1 MAPRNV
7 YGVSQINQYIRN
19 LFTKDFVLNRLYMK
33 GEISNCKYH
42 HSGHIYFSLKDKD
55 GSMNCIMFS
64 SDAKKLRF
72 QLVEGQQIIVFGSIA
87 VYEKEGKYQCYV
99 KEVEAIGK
107 GALYEAFEKLKEELA
122 QMGMFDLGYKK
133 PIPSLSK
140 KVGIVTAPTGAA
152 IRDIMNIAYRRNP
165 YVELVLYPALVQGE
179 GAIQSIVKG
188 IQTLDKYDLDVI
200 IIGRGGGSIEDL
212 WAFNTEEVARAIFA
226 CETPIISA
234 VGHETDTTIS
244 DYVADLRA
252 PTPSAAAELAVA
264 NVYDFIQ
271 RIEEK
276 KLKLFSLM
284 GQHILA
290 KRQKLK
296 ILELKLNQNHPE
308 MKIRDLRQR
317 LLYLEEVLE
326 QKRRQVIKHARQSL
340 EILKQGLQSKSPYQ
354 RLKAGY
360 SYVTNSQ
367 GYGISTI
374 FDLKEKEEIHLFML
388 EGKVSAEIKSIEI
401 KDNHGR

>member
-1 MAPRNV
+1 
-7 YGVSQINQYIRN
+7 
-19 LFTKDFVLNRLYMK
+19 MK

-42 HSGHIYFSLKDKD
+42 HSGHIYFSLKDSD

-64 SDAKKLRF
+64 SDARKLKF
-72 QLVEGQQIIVFGSIA
+72 QLAEGQQIIVFGSIA

-99 KEVEAIGK
+99 KEIEAVGK

-133 PIPSLSK
+133 PIPTLSK

-179 GAIQSIVKG
+179 GAISSIVKG
-188 IQTLDKYDLDVI
+188 IQTLDQYGLDVLI
-200 IIGRGGGSIEDL
+200 VGRGGGSIEDL

-226 CETPIISA
+226 CQTPIISA

-264 NVYDFIQ
+264 NVYDVIQ
-271 RIEEK
+271 KIEEK
-276 KLKLFSLM
+276 KLKLFSLI
-284 GQHILA
+284 GQYVLSH
-290 KRQKLK
+290 RQKLK

-317 LLYLEEVLE
+317 LIYLEEVLE
-326 QKRRQVIKHARQSL
+326 QKRIQVVKNARQKL

-388 EGKVSAEIKSIEI
+388 EGKVIAQIKSIEI
-401 KDNHGR
+401 KDNYGR